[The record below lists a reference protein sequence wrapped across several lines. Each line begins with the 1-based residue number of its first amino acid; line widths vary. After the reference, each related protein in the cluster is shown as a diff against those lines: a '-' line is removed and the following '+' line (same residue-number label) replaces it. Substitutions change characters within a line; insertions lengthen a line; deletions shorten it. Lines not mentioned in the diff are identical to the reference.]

1 MADDA
6 VARPRGRFLLR
17 VANVNPDSVR
27 SHSDRVLY
35 SAIGV
40 FILLYFAYATVG
52 GAVFIDTS
60 ANYTHPWWRWLVG
73 PLIAFAV
80 IAYDRAVVGR
90 VATNFEDLEN
100 EDPKKLVRGRTIGL
114 YLGRFVL
121 ALLVAVVITEPL
133 MLDRYR
139 GEIDNYL
146 NDKHN
151 VAAEQSRSAGA
162 IKGYEDEKVR
172 IDAQNTAD
180 DDAVAKLTK
189 SAADKRAEAADIY
202 KQALADSQGDG
213 VTHKGGCPAG
223 GYCDS
228 LVKRSNQLRDEAS
241 RLDGEAATLRQQQ
254 QPARDTRAA
263 RKRELDGLI
272 AKAQDDNLQVIK
284 ANSGFG
290 ARTAA
295 MWHLIA
301 SDFLGVGVFYLGT
314 ALLLI
319 ALDCAAIGLK
329 LVSHGNAYERAEARQ
344 AREQELMSRVRHKRK
359 VETVQKAEDE
369 YGAVASEIVTESI
382 RGAADERRLRREAAR
397 EAREQLRTTLHDTM
411 HVGAD
416 GKAAR
421 NGRDRRRAEPAS
433 ASPWPAPEQGFAD
446 PDGDDDPDTTGDDGP
461 TRGWAYR

>member
-1 MADDA
+1 M
-6 VARPRGRFLLR
+6 
-17 VANVNPDSVR
+17 NPDNVR

-73 PLIAFAV
+73 PMIALAV

-90 VATNFEDLEN
+90 VATNFDDLEN
-100 EDPKKLVRGRTIGL
+100 EDPSRLVKRRTVGL

-133 MLDRYR
+133 MLDRYK

-146 NDKHN
+146 NDKQN
-151 VAAEQSRSAGA
+151 VAAEQARSAGA
-162 IKGYEDEKVR
+162 IKGYEDEKAR
-172 IDAQNTAD
+172 IDTQNTAD
-180 DDAVAKLTK
+180 DDAVNKLTK
-189 SAADKRAEAADIY
+189 SATDKRSEAADIY
-202 KQALADSQGDG
+202 KQALADSEGDG
-213 VTHKGGCPAG
+213 VTHKSGCPAG

-228 LVKRSNQLRDEAS
+228 LVKRSNQLRDEAKQ
-241 RLDGEAATLRQQQ
+241 LDDEAAALRQQQ
-254 QPARDTRAA
+254 QAGRDSRAA

-272 AKAQDDNLQVIK
+272 AKAQDENLQVIK

-295 MWHLIA
+295 MWHLIV

-344 AREQELMSRVRHKRK
+344 SREQELMSRVRHKRR
-359 VETVQKAEDE
+359 VETVQKAEDA
-369 YGAVASEIVTESI
+369 YGEVASEIVTDSI

-397 EAREQLRTTLHDTM
+397 EAREHLRTTLHDTM

-416 GKAAR
+416 GKPSR
-421 NGRDRRRAEPAS
+421 NGRVRQRTAPVS
-433 ASPWPAPEQGFAD
+433 TSPWPAPEHGFTD
-446 PDGDDDPDTTGDDGP
+446 PDGDDDPDTTGDDGT
-461 TRGWAYR
+461 TRGWAYQPR